1 MTVPAFLSLEEARE
15 RYQLGRTALADRMRH
30 CQITPT
36 RSGNRSFI
44 DAAQIDVLDQLD
56 RHLAG
61 GRGLTDFHS
70 PYVKVEVDEPATAA
84 IVPARDARPSP
95 PEPLTVETPNIDAL
109 AELER
114 LLNFLD
120 RASASGWK
128 LPTSVVRHL
137 LGATPRGSEWRRF
150 GFTFKPSGH
159 HGQET
164 AWLIMKDG

>member
-30 CQITPT
+30 CQITTT

-44 DAAQIDVLDQLD
+44 DAAQIHVLDQLD
-56 RHLAG
+56 RHLTG

-70 PYVKVEVDEPATAA
+70 PYVKVEVDEPATTA
-84 IVPARDARPSP
+84 IVSARDAR
-95 PEPLTVETPNIDAL
+95 PLTVETPNIDVL

-114 LLNFLD
+114 LLSFLD